1 MLLLAALV
9 HHLRI
14 QRSQQPDAER
24 AHLLNRE
31 NEEQALAPTLAKI
44 LSANPK
50 LMIEVA
56 IEMTKMTQ
64 SEIKEQS
71 SAKGTSNLLSEGRNR
86 SESAPAFNLSA
97 GNALTR
103 ALAKTNL
110 IAAQPS
116 FEAKRLI

>member
-1 MLLLAALV
+1 MLLLTALV
-9 HHLRI
+9 HHMRI
-14 QRSQQPDAER
+14 QRSQKSEAER
-24 AHLLNRE
+24 AQQLNRE
-31 NEEQALAPTLAKI
+31 NEEQALAPLLAKM

-71 SAKGTSNLLSEGRNR
+71 SDKGTSSLLSEGRNR

-97 GNALTR
+97 GNALTG
-103 ALAKTNL
+103 ALAKTSL